1 MKIVLQ
7 SNRLCV
13 DHIIAVFSSMSWH
26 LIIFII
32 FQTRIIRSTIC
43 SSPQLYEECLR
54 HERKWK
60 IAVENLLS
68 IFFQPF
74 PSTDEEAQQ
83 VCVKIWKWNSR
94 KLTVE
99 ETEAFVWRKN
109 CDELS
114 RVERVKRRG
123 IWNLLNVFS
132 RVEQRR
138 PTQSQHLFFIYIN
151 LCLPEH
157 SVRFTLA

>member
-68 IFFQPF
+68 IFFSAF
-74 PSTDEEAQQ
+74 SFNRRGSAASLCENLEVKLTKADCGGNGSVCVEEKLWRAESGRESEEAWHL
-83 VCVKIWKWNSR
+83 KS
-94 KLTVE
+94 VE
-99 ETEAFVWRKN
+99 CIFESWATSTN
-109 CDELS
+109 TIS
-114 RVERVKRRG
+114 
-123 IWNLLNVFS
+123 
-132 RVEQRR
+132 
-138 PTQSQHLFFIYIN
+138 TFIFYI
-151 LCLPEH
+151 H
-157 SVRFTLA
+157 